1 MEILYPCCCGLD
13 EHKKTVVA
21 CLVGARADGA
31 PDRAPSKEVRT
42 FGTMTADLLQ
52 LVDWLVGAECEAVAM
67 ESTGSFWK
75 PLYNLLEGVLP
86 AVLVVNAAH
95 IKQVPGRKTDVKDAE
110 WIADLLRH
118 GLLRASFIPDRAQR
132 ELRELTRYR
141 TSLVRERAAEVNRV
155 QKVLEGANIK
165 LSSVATDL
173 TGVSAREML
182 AALLAGSTDVAAM
195 AQCARGRMREKI
207 PQLEQA
213 LVGTMGPHQRFLLG
227 EQLAHIDYLDALIAR
242 VGAEVAA
249 RVRPFE
255 EEAALLDTATGIGRL
270 SAEAVIAEVGVDMTR
285 FPDANHLTSWAGLAP
300 GSNESAGKRR
310 RSKTRK
316 GSPWLRATLVEAAH
330 AAGHSRHTYLGALYH
345 RLAGRIGKKRAAVAV
360 ARKLLVILFHILR
373 THQPYHELGADHH
386 DRRIQHALERRAV
399 RQLESLGYTVALQ
412 PREPAA

>member
-1 MEILYPCCCGLD
+1 MEVLYRCCCGVD
-13 EHKKTVVA
+13 VHKKSVVA
-21 CLVGARADGA
+21 CLIRPGRGGR
-31 PDRAPSKEVRT
+31 PNKEVRT
-42 FGTMTADLLQ
+42 FGTMTADLLA
-52 LVDWLVGAECEAVAM
+52 LGDWLVGADCEAVAM

-86 AVLVVNAAH
+86 TVLVVNAAH

-118 GLLRASFIPDRAQR
+118 GLLHPSFIPDRAQR

-141 TSLVRERAAEVNRV
+141 TTLVRERAAEVNRV

-182 AALLAGSTDVAAM
+182 AALLAGSTDAAAM

-213 LVGTMGPHQRFLLG
+213 LVGTMGSHQRFLLG
-227 EQLAHIDYLDALIAR
+227 EQLAHIDYLDAQIAR
-242 VGAEVAA
+242 VSTEVAS

-255 EEAALLDTATGIGRL
+255 AEAALLDSATGIGRR
-270 SAEAVIAEVGVDMTR
+270 SAEAVIAEVGVDMRR
-285 FPDANHLTSWAGLAP
+285 FPDADHLTSWAGLAL

-330 AAGHSRHTYLGALYH
+330 AAGHSRDTYLGALYH
-345 RLAGRIGKKRAAVAV
+345 RLVGRIGKKRAAVAV
-360 ARKLLVILFHILR
+360 ARKLLAILYHLLS
-373 THQPYHELGADHH
+373 THQPYHELGADYH
-386 DRRIQHALERRAV
+386 QHRTKQALERRAV
-399 RQLESLGYTVALQ
+399 RQLESLGYAVSLQ
-412 PREPAA
+412 PKEAA

>member
-1 MEILYPCCCGLD
+1 VD
-13 EHKKTVVA
+13 VHKASVVA
-21 CLVGARADGA
+21 CLIRPGTGAR
-31 PDRAPSKEVRT
+31 PSKEVRT
-42 FGTMTADLLQ
+42 FGTMTADLLA

-86 AVLVVNAAH
+86 AVMVVNAAH

-118 GLLRASFIPDRAQR
+118 GLLHASFIPDRAQR

-141 TSLVRERAAEVNRV
+141 TAVVRERAAEVNRL

-182 AALLAGSTDVAAM
+182 AALIDGTVAPAVM

-213 LVGTMGPHQRFLLG
+213 LVGTMGSHQRFLVA
-227 EQLAHIDYLDALIAR
+227 EQLAHIDELDARIAR
-242 VGAEVAA
+242 VSAEVAT
-249 RVRPFE
+249 RVAPFE
-255 EEAALLDTATGIGRL
+255 EEALLLDGATGIGRL
-270 SAEAVIAEVGVDMTR
+270 SAEAVIAEVGVDMSR
-285 FPDANHLTSWAGLAP
+285 FPDADHLTSWAGLAP

-330 AAGHSRHTYLGALYH
+330 AAGRSRNTYLGALYH

-360 ARKLLVILFHILR
+360 ARKLLVILYHMLS
-373 THQPYHELGADHH
+373 THTPYRELGADYAAQ
-386 DRRIQHALERRAV
+386 RNRQAVERRAV
-399 RQLESLGYTVALQ
+399 HQLESLGYHVSLQ
-412 PREPAA
+412 PKEPAA